1 MTNQKIP
8 KYFKEYLD
16 GRFDRLETDFKEIKK
31 GLDENGECLHKI
43 NTTMTVY
50 KFRFKWMS
58 IVVAALFLLVL
69 IGFATGLEFF
79 SKGIFGLL

>member
-16 GRFDRLETDFKEIKK
+16 ERFDRLEKDIAE
-31 GLDENGECLHKI
+31 LKI
-43 NTTMTVY
+43 NTKSNGICLEKISTTMTVY
-50 KFRFKWMS
+50 KLRFKWIS
-58 IVVAALFLLVL
+58 IVVAVLFVLIL

-79 SKGIFGLL
+79 SKGIFSFL